1 MIIVIKIKLSKLGT
15 NHSPKRKSEVDIM
28 EKRSAFESLNTVK
41 QGVKPDQTIICLLDC
56 GMTITATSA
65 MAFVSRPH
73 HK

>member
-41 QGVKPDQTIICLLDC
+41 QGVKPDQT
-56 GMTITATSA
+56 
-65 MAFVSRPH
+65 
-73 HK
+73 

>member
-56 GMTITATSA
+56 GNDDYRDKCDGICKPTAS
-65 MAFVSRPH
+65 
-73 HK
+73 